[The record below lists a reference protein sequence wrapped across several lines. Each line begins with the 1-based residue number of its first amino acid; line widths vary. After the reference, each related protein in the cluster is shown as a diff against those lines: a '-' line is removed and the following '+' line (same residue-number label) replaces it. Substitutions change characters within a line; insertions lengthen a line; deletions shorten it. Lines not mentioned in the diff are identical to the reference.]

1 MFRSNLDLTRPDS
14 IWLDPIRSGDKKLLD
29 LVKSTLDLNR
39 PGQIWLDPIRS
50 GDKKL
55 LDLVVSGQ
63 SRSDLVIS
71 EVN

>member
-1 MFRSNLDLTRPDS
+1 MDILLHECIIFQIFR
-14 IWLDPIRSGDKKLLD
+14 
-29 LVKSTLDLNR
+29 STLDLNR

-63 SRSDLVIS
+63 IWPEPIRSGYIWS
-71 EVN
+71 K